1 MTTSI
6 IPICINAVIY
16 QCNCMA
22 KVSQV
27 AEWMLKKEK
36 KNISKKAKVFRKRK
50 ICMR

>member
-16 QCNCMA
+16 QGNCMA

-27 AEWMLKKEK
+27 AEWMFKKEK

-50 ICMR
+50 ICML